1 MDGALMVNIFHNFK
15 NQQNFSDEEKETLR
29 TTFSEAS
36 DWLWDVED
44 PTAVDYQD
52 KLAELKKSTK
62 SWLKRVD
69 ESNKRPEAIE
79 RLQVLFNIIT
89 SNPNSTFSD
98 PDFKIK
104 NHHFRRFQKS
114 DRGRTCPYP
123 GRHSRRL

>member
-79 RLQVLFNIIT
+79 RLQVLFNLMT
-89 SNPNSTFSD
+89 SNRNDSLL
-98 PDFKIK
+98 I
-104 NHHFRRFQKS
+104 
-114 DRGRTCPYP
+114 
-123 GRHSRRL
+123 